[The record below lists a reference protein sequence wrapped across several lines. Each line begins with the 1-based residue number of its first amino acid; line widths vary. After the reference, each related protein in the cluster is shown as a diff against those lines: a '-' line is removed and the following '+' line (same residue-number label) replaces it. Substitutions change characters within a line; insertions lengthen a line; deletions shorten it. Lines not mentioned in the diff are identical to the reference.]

1 MGMMRAMTGSHIN
14 PTHAEPV
21 FDGQVE
27 GHQLTAIVDG
37 AARFEELIHLI
48 ASARSSL
55 RLFYYIYADDPYG
68 ARVRGAL
75 IDACNRGVV
84 VTLMVDGFGSGDL
97 HDSYFDALIA
107 AGAHFSRFLPRVGR
121 RYLLRN
127 HQKMLIADEATV
139 LIGGANIA
147 ADYFVEPERG
157 TRWHDLSLAVTG
169 PCAARLARYYDDLAV
184 WVNSAKQGIRVLQE
198 VLRRH
203 SDATGHLRWLHGGP
217 FQRHSPFTRVLRS
230 DLDRARVVDMIQ
242 AYFSPNWSFLQRLGR
257 VARRG
262 RVRIV
267 TAAKSDNATTI
278 GAARHCYPRLLNR
291 RAQIYEYDRAKLH
304 MKLMVIDD
312 VVYIGSANY
321 DTRSLY
327 INVELMLRIEDHVF
341 AQTMRKFCTGE
352 HNQSQA
358 ISMALLKRIAGPF
371 RRLRWLIA
379 YFMVSTVD
387 YTITRRLNIQPVP
400 RRRRFPNSR

>member
-1 MGMMRAMTGSHIN
+1 MGMMQAMTGSQITPAPAT
-14 PTHAEPV
+14 PT
-21 FDGQVE
+21 FE
-27 GHQLTAIVDG
+27 GVVDAHHLTIVIDG
-37 AARFEELIHLI
+37 AARFAQLISLI
-48 ASARSSL
+48 GSAKANL
-55 RLFYYIYADDPYG
+55 RLFYYIYADDAHG
-68 ARVRGAL
+68 AQVRQAL
-75 IDACNRGVV
+75 IEACQRGVA
-84 VTLMVDGFGSGDL
+84 VTLMIDGFGSGDL
-97 HDSYFDALIA
+97 PDSYFTLLTA
-107 AGAHFSRFLPRVGR
+107 AGARFARFHPRMGR

-127 HQKMLIADEATV
+127 HQKMLIVDDTTA

-147 ADYFVEPERG
+147 SDYFVEPDRG
-157 TRWHDLSLAVTG
+157 TRWHDLALSISG
-169 PCAARLARYYDDLAV
+169 PAAARLASYFDDLAN
-184 WVNSAKQGIRVLQE
+184 WVCSTKQGIRALQAI
-198 VLRRH
+198 LNKH

-312 VVYIGSANY
+312 IVYIGSANY

-327 INVELMLRIEDHVF
+327 INVELMIRIEDHGF
-341 AQTMRKFCTGE
+341 AQAMRKFCTDE
-352 HNQSQA
+352 HSQSRP
-358 ISMALLKRIAGPF
+358 ISLALLKQIAGPF
-371 RRLRWLIA
+371 RRLRWFIA
-379 YFMVSTVD
+379 YFLVSTVD

-400 RRRRFPNSR
+400 KRPR